1 MKKYI
6 PYIII
11 AVLIFLLWQ
20 KSCTGESKPQ
30 TVIVPEQ
37 KGSFTER
44 LNPEPIP
51 ASEKEYV
58 YKYITKTDTVK
69 ITVESPV
76 NEDLMAFYL
85 ASKNKDSL
93 YADAIGEREYNI
105 VEEDSLLMTE
115 NHIKTQGHLMSF
127 QQSYTIKPREV
138 KVKPK
143 ETVLRLLGGFEV
155 GNTTQLDN
163 FTAKANLGL
172 QNRKGNI
179 LSVGYDT
186 EERIWIGYDFSIFNI
201 KK

>member
-11 AVLIFLLWQ
+11 GVLMFLLWQ
-20 KSCTGESKPQ
+20 KSCTGDKEPQ
-30 TVIVPEQ
+30 TVVIPEQ
-37 KGSFTER
+37 KGSFPER
-44 LNPEPIP
+44 QNPEPIP
-51 ASEKEYV
+51 APKKEYV
-58 YKYITKTDTVK
+58 YKYITETDTVK
-69 ITVESPV
+69 IEVENPI
-76 NEDLMAFYL
+76 NQELMAFYL

-115 NHIKTQGHLMSF
+115 NQIKTQGHLLSF
-127 QQSYTIKPREV
+127 QQSYTLKEREV
-138 KVKPK
+138 PVKQK

-186 EERIWIGYDFSIFNI
+186 EENWWLGYQINLGEI
-201 KK
+201 KR

>member
-11 AVLIFLLWQ
+11 FGLAFLLWLE
-20 KSCTGESKPQ
+20 KCTGDSKES
-30 TVIVPEQ
+30 TVIIPEK
-37 KGSFTER
+37 KGNFPER
-44 LNPEPIP
+44 QNPEPIP
-51 ASEKEYV
+51 PPEKEYV

-69 ITVESPV
+69 ITVENPI
-76 NEDLMAFYL
+76 NEELMAFYL
-85 ASKNKDSL
+85 ASQNKDSL
-93 YADAIGEREYNI
+93 YAAAIGEREYNI

-115 NHIKTQGHLMSF
+115 NHIKTQGHLLSF

-138 KVKPK
+138 KVNPK

-163 FTAKANLGL
+163 FTAKANLGI

>member
-11 AVLIFLLWQ
+11 IALAFLLWQ
-20 KSCTGESKPQ
+20 KSCTGEPKQQ
-30 TVIVPEQ
+30 TVVVPEK
-37 KGSFTER
+37 KGIFPER
-44 LNPEPIP
+44 LNPEPI
-51 ASEKEYV
+51 
-58 YKYITKTDTVK
+58 YIDRPVAVIKWDTVK
-69 ITVESPV
+69 FPVPNPV
-76 NEDLMAFYL
+76 NQELIQAYQQ
-85 ASKNKDSL
+85 AKDSL
-93 YADAIGEREYNI
+93 ERFKMYADAIGEREYNI

-115 NHIKTQGHLMSF
+115 NHIKTQGHLLSF

-138 KVKPK
+138 KVNPK
-143 ETVLRLLGGFEV
+143 ETVLRLFGGFEV

-172 QNRKGNI
+172 QNRKGNV

-186 EERIWIGYDFSIFNI
+186 EERIWIGYNFSILNI